1 MAFFWKESAEM
12 LVPVTSDLLPYLT
25 GRQHYVQ
32 YRASS
37 SDTLPVVSGV
47 PQGSVLGP
55 LLFLVYVN
63 DIPDCV
69 SISSIFMFADDTKLL
84 KVLRSCEDPKLL
96 QEDLA
101 SLTGWSGDW
110 KIYLNALKCSQ
121 LSFSLTGKDSPTG
134 YSAQGCTIKST
145 SNYKDLGICVVI
157 V

>member
-1 MAFFWKESAEM
+1 M
-12 LVPVTSDLLPYLT
+12 
-25 GRQHYVQ
+25 
-32 YRASS
+32 
-37 SDTLPVVSGV
+37 
-47 PQGSVLGP
+47 LGP

-84 KVLRSCEDPKLL
+84 KVLRTCEDPKLL

-110 KIYLNALKCSQ
+110 TIYLNALKCSQ

-145 SNYKDLGICVVI
+145 SNYKDLGICVTNTLSWSKHINQLCTKVYRSFHVI
-157 V
+157 KRILPRSSPGLKIVSGTTVVNCGVLG